1 MIAAALGR
9 HGEAFDILVNVAG
22 IDRPGHAHDLS
33 LSDFEP
39 VFAVTCAGPAFLI
52 TSSCAG

>member
-33 LSDFEP
+33 LCDFER